1 MIKSLLI
8 HFDPS
13 SSTQATKG
21 GGGNTCEND
30 INFLHDQLSIFCSE
44 AHWGLELEHVAM
56 RSVSTEKNV
65 LFL

>member
-8 HFDPS
+8 HFLVVHKP
-13 SSTQATKG
+13 QRG
-21 GGGNTCEND
+21 GKGNTCEND
-30 INFLHDQLSIFCSE
+30 IDFLHDQLSIFCSE